1 MARPAEKGVS
11 FNSSFG
17 DGNHGDWTE
26 EPMAESERTE
36 LLNFDQDGY
45 LEDGRNLVESGRR
58 MCYLADKVADEGYD
72 AVFLMGVGGT
82 LYELMQLEYLM
93 NKLSDKDFEV
103 YLIHAAEW
111 NVSGHK
117 RMTPRSVVLT
127 ASESGTTPE
136 VLEAVTKMR
145 GMGIRVIA
153 MTRPTSPIGQ
163 AVGADHCVVMA
174 SDHGAGG
181 CEKGYY
187 LADCFGLRL
196 LYRRGCFP
204 RYDQFFEQTKDIWED
219 LLEIRKRF
227 EPTAEA
233 LAKKYAL
240 APYTMF
246 IGSGALWGE
255 TILFAMCILEEMQ
268 WKRTRYVSSADFFH
282 GTLELVEEGVPVFL
296 FKGEDERRKLDDRV
310 EAFLSKN
317 AHRTGDEDIVV
328 VDTAEYAIRG
338 LDSEFRAIVSPWVL
352 SVLVT
357 DRLGRYYETVTKHN
371 LKYRRYYHQF
381 DY

>member
-1 MARPAEKGVS
+1 
-11 FNSSFG
+11 
-17 DGNHGDWTE
+17 
-26 EPMAESERTE
+26 MAETE
-36 LLNFDQDGY
+36 KVEIMNFDQEGY
-45 LEDGRNLVESGRR
+45 LEDGRALVETGKQ
-58 MCYLADKVADEGYD
+58 MAAMADRIADEGYD
-72 AVFLMGVGGT
+72 AIFLMGVGGT
-82 LYELMQLEYLM
+82 WDELMQLEYLM
-93 NKLSDKDFEV
+93 NKFGDRDLEV

-117 RMTPRSVVLT
+117 RMTEKSVVLT

-136 VLEAVTKMR
+136 VLEAVKKMKE
-145 GMGIRVIA
+145 MGIRIVA
-153 MTRPTSPIGQ
+153 MTSPDGPIGQ
-163 AVGADHCVVMA
+163 AVGAENCVKMA
-174 SDHGAGG
+174 SDHGSGG

-204 RYDQFFEQTKDIWED
+204 KYDLFIEQTKDIWKD
-219 LLEIRKRF
+219 LLDIRKKF
-227 EPTAEA
+227 EPRAEE

-268 WKRTRYVSSADFFH
+268 WKRTRYITSADFFH
-282 GTLELVEEGVPVFL
+282 GTLELVERDVPVFL
-296 FKGEDERRKLDDRV
+296 FKGEDESRKLDERV
-310 EAFLSKN
+310 EAFLTN
-317 AHRTGDEDIVV
+317 FADRTKDEDVV
-328 VDTAEYAIRG
+328 VIDTAEYAIPG
-338 LDSEFRAIVSPWVL
+338 LDDDFRVIVSPWIL
-352 SVLVT
+352 TILTT
-357 DRLGRYYETVTKHN
+357 DRLARYYETVTKHN

>member
-1 MARPAEKGVS
+1 MKQTEKV
-11 FNSSFG
+11 
-17 DGNHGDWTE
+17 E
-26 EPMAESERTE
+26 IM
-36 LLNFDQDGY
+36 NFDQEGY
-45 LEDGRNLVESGRR
+45 LEDGKLLVETGKQ
-58 MCYLADKVADEGYD
+58 MAAMADRIADEGYD
-72 AVFLMGVGGT
+72 AIFLMGVGGT
-82 LYELMQLEYLM
+82 WDELMQLEYLM
-93 NKLSDKDFEV
+93 NKFGDRDLEV

-117 RMTPRSVVLT
+117 RMTEKSVVLT

-136 VLEAVTKMR
+136 VLEAVKKMKE
-145 GMGIRVIA
+145 MGIRIVA
-153 MTRPTSPIGQ
+153 MTSPDGPIGQ
-163 AVGADHCVVMA
+163 AVGAENCVKMA
-174 SDHGAGG
+174 SDHGSGG

-204 RYDQFFEQTKDIWED
+204 KYDLFIEQTKDIWKD
-219 LLEIRKRF
+219 LLDIRKKF
-227 EPTAEA
+227 EPKAEE

-268 WKRTRYVSSADFFH
+268 WKRTRYITSADFFH
-282 GTLELVEEGVPVFL
+282 GTLELVERGVPVFL
-296 FKGEDERRKLDDRV
+296 FKGEDESRKLDERV
-310 EAFLSKN
+310 EAFLTN
-317 AHRTGDEDIVV
+317 FADRTKDEDVV
-328 VDTAEYAIRG
+328 VIDTAEYAIPG
-338 LDSEFRAIVSPWVL
+338 LDDDFRVIVSPWIL
-352 SVLVT
+352 SSLVT
-357 DRLGRYYETVTKHN
+357 DRLAAYYETVTKHN

>member
-1 MARPAEKGVS
+1 
-11 FNSSFG
+11 
-17 DGNHGDWTE
+17 
-26 EPMAESERTE
+26 MAETE
-36 LLNFDQDGY
+36 KVEIMNFDQEGY
-45 LEDGRNLVESGRR
+45 LEDGRALVETGKQ
-58 MCYLADKVADEGYD
+58 MAAMADRIADEGYD
-72 AVFLMGVGGT
+72 AIFLMGVGGT
-82 LYELMQLEYLM
+82 WDELMQLEYLM
-93 NKLSDKDFEV
+93 NKFGDRDLEV

-117 RMTPRSVVLT
+117 RMTEKSVVLT

-136 VLEAVTKMR
+136 VLEAVKKMKE
-145 GMGIRVIA
+145 MGIRIVA
-153 MTRPTSPIGQ
+153 MTSPDGPIGQ
-163 AVGADHCVVMA
+163 AVGAENCVKMA
-174 SDHGAGG
+174 SDHGSGG

-204 RYDQFFEQTKDIWED
+204 KYDLFIEQTKDIWAD
-219 LLEIRKRF
+219 LLDIRKKF
-227 EPTAEA
+227 EPKAEE

-268 WKRTRYVSSADFFH
+268 WKRTRYITSADFFH
-282 GTLELVEEGVPVFL
+282 GTLELVERGVPVFL
-296 FKGEDERRKLDDRV
+296 FKGEDESRKLDERV
-310 EAFLSKN
+310 EAFLTN
-317 AHRTGDEDIVV
+317 FADRTKDEDVV
-328 VDTAEYAIRG
+328 VIDTAEYAIPG
-338 LDSEFRAIVSPWVL
+338 LDDDFRVIVSPWIL
-352 SVLVT
+352 TILTT
-357 DRLGRYYETVTKHN
+357 DRLARYYETVTKHN

>member
-1 MARPAEKGVS
+1 
-11 FNSSFG
+11 
-17 DGNHGDWTE
+17 
-26 EPMAESERTE
+26 MAETE
-36 LLNFDQDGY
+36 KVEIMNFDQEGY
-45 LEDGRNLVESGRR
+45 LEDGRALVETGKQ
-58 MCYLADKVADEGYD
+58 MAAMADRIADEGYD
-72 AVFLMGVGGT
+72 AIFLMGVGGT
-82 LYELMQLEYLM
+82 WDELMQLEYLM
-93 NKLSDKDFEV
+93 NKFGDRDLEV

-117 RMTPRSVVLT
+117 RMTEKSVVLT

-136 VLEAVTKMR
+136 VLEAVKKMKE
-145 GMGIRVIA
+145 MGIRIVA
-153 MTRPTSPIGQ
+153 MTSPDGPIGQ
-163 AVGADHCVVMA
+163 AVGAENCVKMA
-174 SDHGAGG
+174 SDHGSGG

-204 RYDQFFEQTKDIWED
+204 KYDLFIEQTKDIWAD
-219 LLEIRKRF
+219 LLDIRKKF
-227 EPTAEA
+227 EPRAEE

-268 WKRTRYVSSADFFH
+268 WKRTRYITSADFFH
-282 GTLELVEEGVPVFL
+282 GTLELVERGVPVFL
-296 FKGEDERRKLDDRV
+296 FKGEDESRKLDERV
-310 EAFLSKN
+310 EAFLTN
-317 AHRTGDEDIVV
+317 FADRTKDEDVV
-328 VDTAEYAIRG
+328 VIDTAEYAIPG
-338 LDSEFRAIVSPWVL
+338 LDDDFRVIVSPWIL
-352 SVLVT
+352 TILTT
-357 DRLGRYYETVTKHN
+357 DRLARYYETVTKHN